1 MPRRQKNYKKNGR
14 KNPRKKYAR
23 RKNKYQKAVITRM
36 RGPGFADTV
45 YARLTYV
52 EKFSLVVASPI
63 AQYVFRGNSCFDPNY
78 TGTGHQP
85 LYFDQ
90 YSAIYNKYRVVGSS
104 IRVDV
109 VNHSIDSA
117 AHFAVF
123 PSTDTQTFT
132 SMSQVMEQG
141 RARSPK
147 IIPLSQFGPMPIV
160 KTYCSSRKA
169 LGLTK
174 IQMGDD
180 TVEALIGQNPS
191 QVWYWNIVT
200 ESTTSTVDIDQIYV
214 VKIVYYVQFF
224 DRAIVA
230 SS

>member
-1 MPRRQKNYKKNGR
+1 MPYKQR
-14 KNPRKKYAR
+14 KNRKHYRKQGRKKYGK
-23 RKNKYQKAVITRM
+23 RKAKYQKAVITRM
-36 RGPGFADTV
+36 RGPGFSDSV

-52 EKFSLVVASPI
+52 EKFSITVASPI

-85 LYFDQ
+85 LYYDQ
-90 YSAIYNKYRVVGSS
+90 YSAIYNKYRVLGSS

-141 RARSPK
+141 RAKSPK
-147 IIPLSQFGPMPIV
+147 IIPLSQFGPMPII
-160 KTYCSSRKA
+160 KSYCSSRKA

-174 IQMGDD
+174 VQMGDD
-180 TVEALIGQNPS
+180 TVAALIGANPS

-200 ESTTSTVDIDQIYV
+200 ESTTSTIDIDQIFI
-214 VKIVYYVQFF
+214 VKLTYYVQFF
-224 DRAIVA
+224 DRSIVA
-230 SS
+230 ES